1 MNNPLSRATARAL
14 ASPPPSDAI
23 LERLKALHPKAIDL
37 SLGRMER
44 LLAKLGHPERRVPPV
59 VHIAGTNGKGS
70 VLADLEAM
78 LITAGYDVDAYVS
91 PHLVR
96 FHERIR
102 RRGRPIEEEALTE
115 LLETCERANAS
126 DPITFFEITTAAAF
140 LAFAHDPAD
149 ILLLEVGLGGRL
161 DATNVVARPALSV
174 ITPVSIDHTHY
185 LGETLTEI
193 AGEKAGILKHG
204 VSAVIG
210 VQEPAAATVIEAR
223 AELVGAPL
231 RRCGHEWHAE
241 ARDGALLFSDEAGSI
256 SLPMPA
262 LVGAHQIDNAGIAV
276 ACARA
281 LDRFSL
287 SDGSIAQGLQ
297 RAVWPGRLQCLD
309 GVSLPHKWEL
319 WLDGGHNPSAGA
331 ALARAV
337 AAWDDKPLHL
347 VVGMLNTKPPAEFLA
362 PLASWA
368 ASVVAVPVPGE
379 PASLAPAEICQAVG
393 TLGVDARTAES
404 VEAALGLIVADE
416 QGPARILVCGSLYLA
431 GSVLA
436 GVSGI

>member
-1 MNNPLSRATARAL
+1 MNNPVPRATARAL
-14 ASPPPSDAI
+14 ASPPSDAI

-37 SLGRMER
+37 SLGRVER
-44 LLAKLGHPERRVPPV
+44 LLAKLGHPERRLPPV
-59 VHIAGTNGKGS
+59 VHISGTNGKGS

-78 LITAGYDVDAYVS
+78 LIAAGYDVDAYVS

-96 FHERIR
+96 FSERIR
-102 RRGRPIEEEALTE
+102 RHGRPIEEEALTD
-115 LLETCERANAS
+115 LLEACERANAG

-140 LAFAHDPAD
+140 LAFARDPAD

-161 DATNVVARPALSV
+161 DATNVVARPGLSV

-185 LGETLTEI
+185 LGETLAEI
-193 AGEKAGILKHG
+193 ADEKAGILKPG

-210 VQEPAAATVIEAR
+210 AQEPEAAAAIEAR

-241 ARDGALLFSDEAGSI
+241 AKDGALLFSDRAGAI

-262 LVGAHQIDNAGIAV
+262 LVGPHQIDNAGVAV
-276 ACARA
+276 ACAKA
-281 LDRFSL
+281 LDGFSP
-287 SDGSIAQGLQ
+287 SDEAIAQGLQ
-297 RAVWPGRLQCLD
+297 RAVWPGRLQRTD
-309 GVSLPHKWEL
+309 EVSLPPAWEL

-362 PLASWA
+362 PLAPLA
-368 ASVVAVPVPGE
+368 ASLVAVPVPGE

-393 TLGVDARTAES
+393 ALSVDARTAES
-404 VEAALGLIVADE
+404 VEAALRSIVAGE
-416 QGPARILVCGSLYLA
+416 QGPARILVCGSLYLV

-436 GVSGI
+436 GVATS